1 MALHN
6 LQRGYRGQ
14 TIPDQLHH
22 RGVASLRP
30 VIFAVAL
37 FTLLSSGDDAWAPIM
52 KKMATAIRRL
62 INPKMKSLTKISS
75 NNTI

>member
-37 FTLLSSGDDAWAPIM
+37 VMLLSSGDDACGTDHE
-52 KKMATAIRRL
+52 KNGNGYSQTH
-62 INPKMKSLTKISS
+62 
-75 NNTI
+75 